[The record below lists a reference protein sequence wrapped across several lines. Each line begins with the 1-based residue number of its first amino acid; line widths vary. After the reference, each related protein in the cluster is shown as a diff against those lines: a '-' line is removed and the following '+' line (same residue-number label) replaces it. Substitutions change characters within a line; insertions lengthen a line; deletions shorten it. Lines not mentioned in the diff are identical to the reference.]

1 MNKTQEI
8 TGRIKGCVAAQDS
21 IWNVME
27 HFTSSPEEW
36 DFLAMSRG
44 HLRECEEALGNELQQ
59 LWAGEIMD
67 MYMDYAT
74 PGWDEIRDI

>member
-8 TGRIKGCVAAQDS
+8 TARIRGCVAASDS

-27 HFTSSPEEW
+27 HFTSSPEESSPEEW

-67 MYMDYAT
+67 MYMDK
-74 PGWDEIRDI
+74 ELSE